1 MEAQTNV
8 LDVQQWISIR
18 TLPGGYRNR
27 PAEFTKCATSKG
39 SNLLKQL
46 DYFYLVH

>member
-1 MEAQTNV
+1 MEVQTNV

-18 TLPGGYRNR
+18 TLSGRYRNR
-27 PAEFTKCATSKG
+27 LEEFTKYATSKG

-46 DYFYLVH
+46 DYFI